1 MLHATAIYAYESVAL
16 RETTMTPWDPPIY
29 PMKVAMAVALALL
42 LMQGTAR
49 FIRNLYF
56 LIAGKAP

>member
-1 MLHATAIYAYESVAL
+1 
-16 RETTMTPWDPPIY
+16 
-29 PMKVAMAVALALL
+29 VALALL